1 MCKFQRHFSVYQKPT
16 PMTYFF
22 TLLCIFF
29 PLIASAQTI
38 LVLQT
43 KGTVE
48 RTLTPNRWTTA
59 KRADTLRLGERLR
72 TARNAQS
79 IVRFDDG
86 SILRIAEHTEVAFVK
101 PKDKSS
107 REVNVVKGLLTYDVK
122 ANPNEPFR
130 FKSPSGVAAIKGTT
144 GSFETDGK
152 ATNFI
157 VENSD
162 TKDDVAEFE
171 TARGEKKSLGVGEVA
186 VLNRAGKLTLRQI
199 LEEERRAI
207 QNEINEMRKA
217 VEEELRKIKEE
228 VEQMRRETQQQ
239 LQRDADSLKQNL
251 EDLKREQQKDADDT
265 KRELDK
271 LKEEMEKEKN
281 EMKKLFD
288 R

>member
-1 MCKFQRHFSVYQKPT
+1 MS
-16 PMTYFF
+16 MIYFF
-22 TLLCIFF
+22 TLLFVFI
-29 PLIASAQTI
+29 PLVSLAQT
-38 LVLQT
+38 LVLQV

-48 RTLTPNRWTTA
+48 RTVAPNQWTIA
-59 KRADTLRLGERLR
+59 KRADTLRLGDRFK
-72 TARNAQS
+72 TARAAQAL
-79 IVRFDDG
+79 VRFNDG
-86 SILRIAEHTEVAFVK
+86 SILRIAERTEVAFVE

-130 FKSPSGVAAIKGTT
+130 FKSPTAAAAIKGTT
-144 GSFETDGK
+144 GSFETDGR

-207 QNEINEMRKA
+207 QNEISEMRKA

-228 VEQMRRETQQQ
+228 VEQMRRETQEQ
-239 LQRDADSLKQNL
+239 LKRDADSLRKNLDEMKQ
-251 EDLKREQQKDADDT
+251 EQQKDADDT
-265 KRELDK
+265 KREIEK